1 MRIKRGT
8 LLTLLVEAAHALRS
22 TEGLQAMQGLQRRAT
37 LPVIVAVLALT
48 GPFVQPAFAV
58 TRACTSNTTVVHRWL
73 ERNWTVTSTSSNS
86 YDVFRSSGQYT
97 GTIGTAYVRN
107 LEPCTGE
114 GSAVNSFVLPANL
127 DSIGSSGQL
136 NGMVQLGYWEQSS
149 GTRQFGYTVSDNA
162 ANECGQY
169 GCMTAASWAE
179 TPELG
184 NRYSFEIR
192 SLAPGGNYWQYRVR
206 DLTDSQTF
214 TFTHFANWSLGERV
228 WYGYESH
235 DTRSNIGVWT
245 SSASQ
250 ARMTDMKRLHTN
262 GVWSR
267 IDGVG
272 SSDYYYLNYLASP
285 HVIGSSFP
293 NTTTSGDTF
302 NIYSWDPP

>member
-1 MRIKRGT
+1 MRAGRRHRAGM
-8 LLTLLVEAAHALRS
+8 AA
-22 TEGLQAMQGLQRRAT
+22 M
-37 LPVIVAVLALT
+37 VAVLALT
-48 GPFVQPAFAV
+48 GPFVQPALGV
-58 TRACTSNTTVVHRWL
+58 VRTCTSNTTVVHRWL

-86 YDVFRSSGQYT
+86 YDPFRSSGQYT
-97 GTIGTAYVRN
+97 ASIGTAYVRN
-107 LEPCTGE
+107 LEPCSGE
-114 GSAVNSFVLPANL
+114 GGAANSFVLPSNI
-127 DSIGSSGQL
+127 DSLGSSGQI

-149 GTRQFGYTVSDNA
+149 GAREFGYTVSDNN
-162 ANECGQY
+162 ANACGQF
-169 GCMTAASWAE
+169 GCMIAASWAE

-192 SLAPGGNYWQYRVR
+192 SLSPGSNSWQYRIR

-228 WYGYESH
+228 WYAYESH

-250 ARMTDMKRLHTN
+250 VRMTDMKRLHTN

-267 IDGVG
+267 IDGVN

-293 NTTTSGDTF
+293 TTTTSGDTF